1 MSHAAAKQVYGDKNI
16 RKKSGEQVKQ
26 NNNHIHSAAD
36 YIREVVSRAEKLKK
50 QDGVIVYRGETQEY
64 AKACRPNIFRQD
76 LLRSNPFFEKNLFDE
91 MSANHITDG
100 SRYLEKAI
108 DAQHGGFPSRLLDV
122 TYNCLIA
129 LYFAVTPQ
137 TKKEEASYDG
147 KDGMVYLFSIERMY
161 SPTSDNINK
170 SYDAMITRE
179 PEWFQRSGIF
189 RKNHKLIDHIKMN
202 KRIIAQQ
209 GAFILFQGDEA
220 EPIPS
225 CQYERI
231 RIPGEVKGRLRREL
245 KNFFG
250 IYTGMI
256 YPETEN
262 LIEEITRKSN
272 LLNSA
277 SFSLA
282 SEMELVFGNLNEELD
297 DSFKR
302 IFQAREV
309 SALACQEAV
318 IGRNKMIRSYR
329 RGLAEL
335 YDYAKKCHAEASEK
349 EEPVYRLQLEEV
361 GEFLQRYNRMV
372 EENQAELAEVL
383 EGVSE
388 LQTEQ
393 FHISIR

>member
-1 MSHAAAKQVYGDKNI
+1 MGTVEFK
-16 RKKSGEQVKQ
+16 KKSGEQVSQ
-26 NNNHIHSAAD
+26 NNHDIHSAAD
-36 YIREVVSRAEKLKK
+36 YIGEVVLKSEKLKK

-64 AKACRPNIFRQD
+64 AKACRPNIFRQE
-76 LLRSNPFFEKNLFDE
+76 LLRTNPFFEKNLFDE

-100 SRYLEKAI
+100 NRYLEKAI

-137 TKKEEASYDG
+137 TKKEERSYDG

-179 PEWFQRSGIF
+179 PAWFRQSGIF

-220 EPIPS
+220 EPIPP
-225 CQYERI
+225 CQYEKI
-231 RIPGEVKGRLRREL
+231 RIPGAAKSRLRKEL
-245 KNFFG
+245 KSFFG

-277 SFSLA
+277 SFSMA

-297 DSFKR
+297 YSFKR
-302 IFQAREV
+302 IFQAKEK
-309 SALACQEAV
+309 SALDCQEAV
-318 IGRNKMIRSYR
+318 IERNKMIRSYR
-329 RGLAEL
+329 RGLMEL
-335 YDYAKKCHAEASEK
+335 YEYVRKRCAAPDAESGEAGRET
-349 EEPVYRLQLEEV
+349 EAVRGFLE
-361 GEFLQRYNRMV
+361 RYNKIV
-372 EENQAELAEVL
+372 EEHQEELAESL
-383 EGVSE
+383 HGISE

-393 FHISIR
+393 FYISIG